1 MDKQAHQVL
10 QQMLRISASMLKQR
24 PNHPASLH
32 ADLMCRQ
39 LCNEARCT
47 NAIGHT
53 RGSAD
58 KRTLQLRLR
67 DASLRAEIHSIAKG
81 YETALYDY
89 QDPATAMQHLLQCMM
104 QILQVWAIQCPADD
118 QVQKSI
124 CKCQTSHAC
133 QNAGRD
139 LPNVGR
145 ASICSLTIALYK
157 SMLAM
162 LLALSNLTVPF
173 SAQVTACK
181 FLVCRRR
188 LHLRVAYTVKS
199 DLTQN
204 FLQILK

>member
-10 QQMLRISASMLKQR
+10 QQILRISASMLKQR

-39 LCNEARCT
+39 LCNEAKCT
-47 NAIGHT
+47 SVIGHT

-67 DASLRAEIHSIAKG
+67 DASLRAEIQSIFKG
-81 YETALYDY
+81 YETALYNY

-104 QILQVWAIQCPADD
+104 QILQVWTIQCPAYD

-124 CKCQTSHAC
+124 CNCQASHAC

-139 LPNVGR
+139 WPNVGR
-145 ASICSLTIALYK
+145 ASICSLPIALYK
-157 SMLAM
+157 STLAM

-173 SAQVTACK
+173 SAKSQPANSLCAECACAC
-181 FLVCRRR
+181 V
-188 LHLRVAYTVKS
+188 
-199 DLTQN
+199 
-204 FLQILK
+204 